1 MSASPDLSRPRTPSA
16 TVGLVLGLA
25 SGSGGGGVGSDG
37 GSGGGSRR
45 GGGCG
50 DAGLEGE
57 DEEAMEQPAAAAVA
71 AARPW

>member
-1 MSASPDLSRPRTPSA
+1 MSAPPDLSRPRTPSA

-45 GGGCG
+45 GGACG